1 MALTLRSVKGSKLT
15 VSEMDG
21 NFTYL
26 QSLALSGGSSG
37 GTANPA
43 GNNTEIQFNDN
54 DAFGASPDLT
64 FDSGT
69 GILSTTSIKAKSQT
83 QQFLI
88 EGADTDSGNTNSQRM
103 IFQGTKGYGYGEGG
117 DTYIWAGYG
126 GYRYETN
133 PADTDPYA
141 RAGSGGDVK
150 VRGGQ
155 GINGGYVKIE
165 GGHAVNTSAD
175 TSYAAAGGYI
185 RIAAGDSYYGPGGD
199 VNVFAGRSYYNN
211 EAPSGNINLYT
222 YESGG
227 TQHLWEFNSNG
238 NTEFPGNVIANS
250 YYGDGSNLTGIVAA
264 AGAISK
270 TYSELVDNIN
280 SSALTA
286 GATYIITDFQTCYD
300 VPEYYVDG
308 NPKASGAIDYRQA
321 GVEPIIVLALSGNVI
336 SNEAYS
342 VMYPNDKLK
351 YDWTWN
357 LTEITE
363 NPAYGRITE
372 RIDEFNNRTDYDH
385 RGISFNRFQSYDKDS
400 KLTGTI
406 YALAWPQSIL
416 MGQNTKF
423 LTEVN
428 IGDVLLIDGYQFG
441 GFGVKVVSVI
451 TDTTLTIVTDPS
463 FGGISLC
470 GETYTFHSAVQTENF
485 NEYKEVYIGQKDEG
499 DWEQVSTFNL
509 DGTALHNYVGDYSRF
524 YLEDNVSNS
533 GFLLANNVFY
543 DTSGIYS
550 NTIGDRSYNNTGRYW
565 FLRNTIAGRFFN
577 NVIHRHGFYSNSIGE
592 YFNGNIIKEQMYENI
607 IHQGFNEN
615 IVYSQFY
622 DNVIGNYFNENEIYS
637 QFYGNQIGLY
647 FESNNIGDSGNM
659 NDFEFYRNRIGN
671 NFYNNIIRQDFQN
684 NQIGNQFHDNTANG
698 DFYKNV
704 VGNGFN
710 NNHNIGHDFYG
721 NHIGNG
727 FNYNELI
734 SDNFHD
740 NRIGEYFNNNSIS
753 YNFNNNQIGNSFE
766 NNTLGDT
773 QYFNWDNT
781 GIQNLTAR
789 TYSTFRNALDGNIGN
804 YILGTELIMHDTVND
819 EYHIV
824 KFTQWTQNA
833 NGGGFSYER
842 TKVYPTAETTV
853 YFTKTNYGNQV
864 DVIVEGSL
872 EITRGNQNG
881 IYNAAVQGG
890 WNNNAPQGTLWNSIY
905 TESNSGNNFEDNTIG
920 NEFKGNYI
928 RGEFQLNSVDSSV
941 GGNQFSGNTYSNN
954 IGNTTFAND
963 FLGNV
968 SNNSWGNNFHDN
980 NIDTSFN
987 DNSIGNSFN
996 FNTIG
1001 EDFYDN
1007 NIQNDF
1013 YDNNIGDGFQTN
1025 QIANYFNY
1033 NTIGDGFQTNQIGN
1047 YFGNNTIGDNFGYGY
1062 ANPQGNSIGNN
1073 FYNNTIGEYFYNNS
1087 IPDNFK
1093 ENTIGNYFQ
1102 WNVINTD
1109 VNYTDFTINSGN
1121 ITGFIYTTTGDTATD
1136 GIYNGLSGTTT
1147 GLGKE
1152 ATFNIEVSGGTVV
1165 GVTGNTE
1172 GVLYATGDSI
1182 TIIGT
1187 QMGGSVNT
1195 FSTNNLTV
1203 KVYKP
1208 ANGGAGNQA
1217 QMDDLIAN
1225 SPLFDTYDSANIQQ
1239 VSYST
1244 HTGIFQDSYVM
1255 EIDGYIA
1262 VPSNSTY
1269 YFGLSS
1275 DDGSDAFINGIK
1287 VADWYGSH
1295 PDSGNIPSGN
1305 KYPITLT
1312 AGTYSI
1318 KVRLQ
1323 EGGGG
1328 DVVSLLYGYDNSN
1341 WNIIPDNWFPYN
1353 QSGSTG
1359 VYTGVAAT
1367 GATSGQNATFDIT
1380 VVDNLVTDVQVND
1393 GGVGYFIGDE
1403 LVVSGSLFGGTNGVD
1418 DIVMTVGSIYSVDTT
1433 ITVTGATSYS
1443 LFYDHYTKQIF
1454 ERRLGDKRVSFYD
1467 EDDVLNVD
1475 SIYEI
1480 SGYIPVYSQQLTFPY
1495 TYTSFEFWCNGS
1507 YVNQG
1512 DYTNQT
1518 VHNVQELVA
1527 LFNSNFRSFGY
1538 FFDNNDG
1545 TIGLYINPSLKQQ
1558 HCPNGTYT
1566 IYVFSD

>member
-1 MALTLRSVKGSKLT
+1 MALILRSVKGSKLT
-15 VSEMDG
+15 ISDMDG
-21 NFTYL
+21 NLTYL
-26 QSLALSGGSSG
+26 QSLALSGSSSG
-37 GTANPA
+37 GTGHPS
-43 GNNTEIQFNDN
+43 GSNTQIQFNDN
-54 DAFGASPDLT
+54 NSFGGNTGFTFDKNTNHVNINGSLSATNLVTGYIFSNPKNITGTISIPDNTNALIIGPNVSFDPSSDITLGVNSDLT
-64 FDSGT
+64 IFDP
-69 GILSTTSIKAKSQT
+69 
-83 QQFLI
+83 
-88 EGADTDSGNTNSQRM
+88 TDWLFTGNTSSNTISD
-103 IFQGTKGYGYGEGG
+103 IWV
-117 DTYIWAGYG
+117 DT
-126 GYRYETN
+126 
-133 PADTDPYA
+133 
-141 RAGSGGDVK
+141 V
-150 VRGGQ
+150 
-155 GINGGYVKIE
+155 
-165 GGHAVNTSAD
+165 H
-175 TSYAAAGGYI
+175 
-185 RIAAGDSYYGPGGD
+185 
-199 VNVFAGRSYYNN
+199 
-211 EAPSGNINLYT
+211 
-222 YESGG
+222 GG
-227 TQHLWEFNSNG
+227 T
-238 NTEFPGNVIANS
+238 
-250 YYGDGSNLTGIVAA
+250 YYGDGSNLTGIA
-264 AGAISK
+264 AGAGVVSV
-270 TYSELVDNIN
+270 TYNQLVGEITGQT
-280 SSALTA
+280 LTA
-286 GATYIITDFQTCYD
+286 GTTYIITDFKTCYD

-308 NPKASGAIDYRQA
+308 DPKGSSVIDYRQ
-321 GVEPIIVLALSGNVI
+321 GSIEPIVVLATSTNTI
-336 SNEAYS
+336 SSTAYQPA
-342 VMYPNDKLK
+342 YPNDRIQ

-385 RGISFNRFQSYDKDS
+385 RNITFNRFQSYDKGS
-400 KLTGTI
+400 QLTGTI
-406 YALAWPQSIL
+406 SALYWESSIL

-423 LTEVN
+423 LSEVN
-428 IGDVLLIDGYQFG
+428 IGDILLIDGYQFG
-441 GFGVKVVSVI
+441 GIGVKVVSAI

-463 FGGISLC
+463 FGGIPFC
-470 GETYTFHSAVQTENF
+470 GNTYSFYTAVQTENF
-485 NEYKEVYIGQKDEG
+485 NEYKEVYVGQKNEE
-499 DWEQVSTFNL
+499 DWDNFLTFNL
-509 DGTALHNYVGDYSRF
+509 DGSAIHNYVGDYSRF

-543 DTSGIYS
+543 GNESYS
-550 NTIGDRSYNNTGRYW
+550 NTIGDRSYNNTGTVS
-565 FLRNTIAGRFFN
+565 FSRNTIASEFYN
-577 NVIHRHGFYSNSIGE
+577 NVIYNNAFYSNTINEGFANNIIYSPFYENVIGN
-592 YFNGNIIKEQMYENI
+592 YFNGNEI
-607 IHQGFNEN
+607 
-615 IVYSQFY
+615 YSQFY

-647 FESNNIGDSGNM
+647 FESNKIGDYGNI
-659 NDFEFYRNRIGN
+659 NDFDFYRNRIGN

-727 FNYNELI
+727 FNNNPLI
-734 SDNFHD
+734 GDNFQD

-753 YNFNNNQIGNSFE
+753 YNFHNNQIGNTFE
-766 NNTLGDT
+766 ENTLGDT

-781 GIQNLTAR
+781 GIENLTAR
-789 TYSTFRNALDGNIGN
+789 TYNTFYNSLDGNVGN
-804 YILGTELIMHDTVND
+804 VILGKELIMHFYRDSGTTQSNDTLVVGETYEITNVAFVGGD
-819 EYHIV
+819 FSNVADVIDGIINEVGCVFIATGTTPTSWCGITVTELTVYNEYHKV
-824 KFTQWTQNA
+824 KFTQWTQNN

-842 TKVYPTAETTV
+842 TKVYPSVESTV
-853 YFTKTNYGNQV
+853 YFTKLNYSNLV
-864 DVIVEGSL
+864 DIVVPSRL
-872 EITRGNQNG
+872 EIKRGNNQA
-881 IYNAAVQGG
+881 IYNDAVEND
-890 WNNNAPQGTLWNSIY
+890 WNENVSPEGTEWNSIY
-905 TESNSGNNFEDNTIG
+905 TQSNSGNNFEDNTIG

-928 RGEFQLNSVDSSV
+928 RGVFQLNSIDSYV

-968 SNNSWGNNFHDN
+968 INNSWGNNFHDN
-980 NIDTSFN
+980 TVGIDFYGN
-987 DNSIGNSFN
+987 LIGSSFN

-1001 EDFYDN
+1001 DNFYGN
-1007 NIQNDF
+1007 NIQNYF
-1013 YDNNIGDGFQTN
+1013 YENNIGDEFQTN

-1062 ANPQGNSIGNN
+1062 ANPQGNRIGNN

-1121 ITGFIYTTTGDTATD
+1121 ITGFIYTTTGNTATD

-1147 GLGKE
+1147 GFGKE

-1172 GVLYATGDSI
+1172 GILYATGDSI

-1239 VSYST
+1239 VSYTT
-1244 HTGIFQDSYVM
+1244 HTGVLQDSYVM

-1287 VADWYGSH
+1287 VADYYGSH
-1295 PDSGNIPSGN
+1295 PDSGNVASGN
-1305 KYPITLT
+1305 RYPITLT
-1312 AGTYSI
+1312 AGTYSV

-1367 GATSGQNATFDIT
+1367 GATSGQSATFDIT
-1380 VVDNLVTDVQVND
+1380 VVDNLVTDVEVND
-1393 GGVGYFIGDE
+1393 GGVGYLIGDE

-1454 ERRLGDKRVSFYD
+1454 ENKSSNKRVSYYD
-1467 EDDVLNVD
+1467 EDDVLNID
-1475 SIYEI
+1475 SVYEI
-1480 SGYIPVYSQQLTFPY
+1480 SGYIPVYSQNLTFPY
-1495 TYTSFEFWCNGS
+1495 TYTSFNFHCDGVYSNNG
-1507 YVNQG
+1507 G
-1512 DYTNQT
+1512 TTNQT
-1518 VHNVQELVA
+1518 VNNIQELVA
-1527 LFNSNFRSFGY
+1527 LFNNNFRDYGY
-1538 FFDNNDG
+1538 FFNNNDG

-1558 HCPNGTYT
+1558 NCPNGTYT
-1566 IYVFSD
+1566 IYVFND